1 MLAQASEDSKQ
12 QLTLGELQASKLRKK
27 ERRRPNEAAILQAVS
42 RGQPLLLTS
51 RGRNAHLRNKKS
63 LRNQDLNM
71 IRSDGTKRK
80 FFFRDTSLRLNLNKR
95 QEKIL
100 RKALSSRS
108 KESNRASTAR

>member
-1 MLAQASEDSKQ
+1 M
-12 QLTLGELQASKLRKK
+12 
-27 ERRRPNEAAILQAVS
+27 
-42 RGQPLLLTS
+42 
-51 RGRNAHLRNKKS
+51 
-63 LRNQDLNM
+63 RNQDLNM